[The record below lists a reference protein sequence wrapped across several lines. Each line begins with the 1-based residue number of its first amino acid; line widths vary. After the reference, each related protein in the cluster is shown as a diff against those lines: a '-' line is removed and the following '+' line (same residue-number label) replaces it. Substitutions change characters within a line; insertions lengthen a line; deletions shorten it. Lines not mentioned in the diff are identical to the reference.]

1 MTPAASG
8 PVSREE
14 ILRENLRLHEGT
26 ADQYDEV
33 HYYLRNRVEQFL
45 LRRDLARFQA
55 WLTARLGRQPHVL
68 DLGCGTGN
76 LSLKLLDNGARVT
89 GIDLS
94 PAMVAQVRRK
104 AASLGRGEAFTAVV
118 GSADELAALAGADHL
133 MPAIDAVCVSS
144 VLHHLFDYLEP
155 LRQLRTL
162 APGLAGIFV
171 THEPL
176 VRTGLRRSGR
186 FASRYNEV
194 VRNLDVGLSRRI
206 QRPVERVP
214 DSPIADYHAF
224 KDGID
229 PLLLARE
236 GGAMG
241 LTRCL
246 IRRRY
251 NMRRTTTA
259 SLIDNLLAG
268 PLRNDIF
275 PITMFTLA
283 LVRP

>member
-1 MTPAASG
+1 
-8 PVSREE
+8 
-14 ILRENLRLHEGT
+14 
-26 ADQYDEV
+26 
-33 HYYLRNRVEQFL
+33 
-45 LRRDLARFQA
+45 
-55 WLTARLGRQPHVL
+55 
-68 DLGCGTGN
+68 
-76 LSLKLLDNGARVT
+76 
-89 GIDLS
+89 
-94 PAMVAQVRRK
+94 
-104 AASLGRGEAFTAVV
+104 
-118 GSADELAALAGADHL
+118 
-133 MPAIDAVCVSS
+133 
-144 VLHHLFDYLEP
+144 
-155 LRQLRTL
+155 
-162 APGLAGIFV
+162 
-171 THEPL
+171 
-176 VRTGLRRSGR
+176 
-186 FASRYNEV
+186 
-194 VRNLDVGLSRRI
+194 VGLSRRI